1 MQVKSD
7 LKSFFYSCGVF
18 VLVFI
23 AGDQAVGLYLEYLL
37 EHQKKGDFH
46 EMAYALGAV
55 DEEVLI
61 FGSSRAVRHY
71 DPNIIDDSLKLST
84 FNIGKVGNTLL
95 YSDAVFSQV
104 LSYHK
109 PKMVILDVSPIEFA
123 KTERERGEK
132 SMMNALLK
140 YDYLPVIAD
149 RLEDLSPKDILLS
162 KFFRTYKFNSALYTL
177 LINDSGKSKLEQSK
191 GFEARKGV
199 KVSDDL
205 VVEDN
210 PDYKEDPEMVKTF
223 HNFLANA
230 KRHNVELHVVISPT
244 TLKQTH
250 TSVAKLKAITREYGF
265 HFVDL
270 SFHPD
275 FRNPSL
281 YYDKT
286 HLNAAGAKK
295 FSQMLGSELEDDKSL
310 LAHRL

>member
-7 LKSFFYSCGVF
+7 LKSFFYSCGIF
-18 VLVFI
+18 VLLVI
-23 AGDQAVGLYLEYLL
+23 AGDQVVGLYLEHLL
-37 EHQKKGDFH
+37 RHQKKGDFH
-46 EMAYALGAV
+46 EMAYALRDV

-71 DPNIIDDSLKLST
+71 DPNIIDDSLELST

-104 LSYHK
+104 LTYHK
-109 PKMVILDVSPIEFA
+109 PKMVVLDVSPIEFA
-123 KTERERGEK
+123 KSERERGEK

-140 YDYLPVIAD
+140 YDHLPAIQD
-149 RLEDLSPKDILLS
+149 RLEDLSPKDVLLS
-162 KFFRTYKFNSALYTL
+162 KLFRTYKFNSALYTL
-177 LINDSGKSKLEQSK
+177 LINDSGKSKLEESK
-191 GFEARKGV
+191 GFEARKGA
-199 KVSDDL
+199 KVNDHL
-205 VVEDN
+205 VLEDN
-210 PDYKEDPEMVKTF
+210 SDYQEDPEMVKTF

-230 KRHNVELHVVISPT
+230 KKHNVELHVVISPT

-250 TSVAKLKAITREYGF
+250 TSVAKLKSITQEYGF
-265 HFVDL
+265 DFIDL

-275 FRNPSL
+275 FRNAAL

-295 FSQMLGSELEDDKSL
+295 FSEMLGGKLDRVKTL
-310 LAHRL
+310 LAQTL